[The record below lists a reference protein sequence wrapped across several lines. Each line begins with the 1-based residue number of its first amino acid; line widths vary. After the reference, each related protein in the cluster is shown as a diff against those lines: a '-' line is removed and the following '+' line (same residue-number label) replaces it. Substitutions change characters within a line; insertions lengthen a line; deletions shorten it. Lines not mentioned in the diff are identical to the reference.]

1 MTIIESI
8 RNYICTCPLLKD
20 GKLSVDILGADPI
33 EYVVESVPTTEIVKE
48 YADGGKLKQYLF
60 IFGSREYIDGTVRR
74 SLENSGFYEDFAK
87 WVETQNESGI
97 LPELSD
103 EKVAQRIEVLS
114 TGYLYYGDTDNA
126 RYQIQC
132 RLVYYEGGNKY
143 GTN

>member
-1 MTIIESI
+1 MTIIESL
-8 RNYICTCPLLKD
+8 RKYIKSCPYLKE
-20 GKLSVDILGADPI
+20 GLVRVDFLGADPI
-33 EYVVESVPTTEIVKE
+33 EYVIESVPTSAVIKK
-48 YADGGKLKQYLF
+48 YADGGCLKEYIF
-60 IFGSREYIDGTVRR
+60 IFGSREWYGSQIRQNI
-74 SLENSGFYEDFAK
+74 ENSGFYEDFAK

>member
-74 SLENSGFYEDFAK
+74 SLENSGFYEDFAD
-87 WVETQNESGI
+87 WIEEQDAAGNYPQIAG
-97 LPELSD
+97 
-103 EKVAQRIEVLS
+103 EKTAQKIEVLS
-114 TGYLYYGDTDNA
+114 TGYMFEYTGNNA